1 MTSEAATQEKAA
13 GRKPAYLKKARLEHQ
28 SDGSLERMS
37 VQPIYES
44 FGLEEAETRLE
55 PENSLPRQSKRRPA
69 IQFIVTHNENFRLQS
84 AHPAYHSSR

>member
-1 MTSEAATQEKAA
+1 MTSEAATQEKSGGEEA
-13 GRKPAYLKKARLEHQ
+13 RVKKARLEHQ